1 MAKRKVI
8 HVVFKKSEGQWLLRG
23 GDGSFSTKT
32 KAVAAGKKQA
42 RAGGLGQL
50 IIHTK
55 AGGIQTEHTYGAD
68 PRRTKG

>member
-8 HVVFKKSEGQWLLRG
+8 HVVFSKNEGNWQLRG

-42 RAGGLGQL
+42 RAGGNGQL
-50 IIHTK
+50 IIHRKT
-55 AGGIQTEHTYGAD
+55 GGIQNEHTYGSD

>member
-8 HVVFKKSEGQWLLRG
+8 HVVFKKNDGKWLLRG
-23 GDGSFSTKT
+23 GTGSFATKL

-42 RAGGLGQL
+42 KAGGNGQL

-55 AGGIQTEHTYGAD
+55 VGGIQTEHTYGND
-68 PRRTKG
+68 PRRSKG

>member
-8 HVVFKKSEGQWLLRG
+8 HVVFKKNEGKWLLRG
-23 GDGSFSTKT
+23 GAGSFATKA

-42 RAGGLGQL
+42 KAGGLGQL

-55 AGGIQTEHTYGAD
+55 IGGIQTEYTYGAD
-68 PRRTKG
+68 PRRSRG

>member
-8 HVVFKKSEGQWLLRG
+8 HVVFKKNEGKWLLRG
-23 GDGSFSTKT
+23 GVGSFATKI

-42 RAGGLGQL
+42 KASGLGQL

-55 AGGIQTEHTYGAD
+55 VGGIQTEHTYGSD